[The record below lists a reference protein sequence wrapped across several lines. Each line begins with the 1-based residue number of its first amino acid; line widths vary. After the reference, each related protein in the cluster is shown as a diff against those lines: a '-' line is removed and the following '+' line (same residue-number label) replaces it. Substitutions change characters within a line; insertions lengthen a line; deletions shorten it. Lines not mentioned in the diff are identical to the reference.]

1 MKMSQETQ
9 EQHYSSFK
17 EFYPFYLSQ
26 HENGTCRALHFIGS
40 WFILGIIAAS
50 IATGN
55 FWLLLTIPLA
65 GYGFAWVGHF
75 AFEKNKPATF
85 TYPWYS
91 LMGDWVMFW
100 DILRGKISI
109 R

>member
-9 EQHYSSFK
+9 ERRYSSFK

-40 WFILGIIAAS
+40 WLILGIIAAR
-50 IATGN
+50 IATGSL
-55 FWLLLTIPLA
+55 WLLLTIPLA

>member
-1 MKMSQETQ
+1 MSRKKQQQRFE
-9 EQHYSSFK
+9 SFK

-40 WFILGIIAAS
+40 WVVLGVIIVSILM
-50 IATGN
+50 GN
-55 FWLLLTIPLA
+55 PWLLLSIPLA
-65 GYGFAWVGHF
+65 GYGFAWIGHF

-91 LMGDWVMFW
+91 FMGDWVMFW
-100 DILRGKISI
+100 QILTGKI
-109 R
+109 RLN